1 MRQKKRFRGLVL
13 VVALL
18 FFAWKPS
25 DAVQAAADSAA
36 TEECLSCHLGVHPG
50 IVGDWKRSRHAR
62 VTPSEALQKPA
73 RERRVSVA
81 NVPDDL
87 SNHTVGCAE
96 CHTSNP
102 EKHKDTFEHNG
113 YQVHVVVSPSDCAR
127 CHAVEVEQYGQNI
140 MAHGYGNLVNNS
152 LYRDLE
158 KSVNGAYVF
167 KDGKLAVYAPNPSTQ
182 EDSCLACHG
191 TVVELKGLKQKETDQ
206 GTMDLP
212 ELSGWPNQG
221 VGRVNPDGSLGS
233 CTSCHARHEFSLAMA
248 RKPYTCGQ
256 CHSGPDVPAY
266 KIYNVSKH
274 GNIFASR
281 EKGWDFD
288 AVPWKVGKDLTA
300 PTCATCHVSL
310 LVNDEGAVVAERSHK
325 MSDRLPWRIFGLIY
339 AHPYPRSPDTTA
351 IKNRAGLPLPTELTG
366 EPVAKFL
373 IDGAEQAARQK
384 SMQQVCLS
392 CHAEG
397 WVQGHWERFENTI
410 RTSDALTL
418 ATTQVLATAWEKAL
432 ARGLA
437 QSDSIFNE
445 PIERKWAEQWLFYAN
460 AVRFS
465 AAMLGADYGV
475 FELGRWNMSRTLL
488 EMQEWLDRMSRASE
502 QPKKPEV
509 STTKTGTGSDKHP
522 GGIRRGK

>member
-1 MRQKKRFRGLVL
+1 M
-13 VVALL
+13 
-18 FFAWKPS
+18 
-25 DAVQAAADSAA
+25 
-36 TEECLSCHLGVHPG
+36 
-50 IVGDWKRSRHAR
+50 
-62 VTPSEALQKPA
+62 
-73 RERRVSVA
+73 
-81 NVPDDL
+81 
-87 SNHTVGCAE
+87 GCAE
-96 CHTSNP
+96 CHISNP
-102 EKHKDTFEHNG
+102 EKHKDTFDHNG
-113 YQVHVVVSPSDCAR
+113 YQVHVVVSPVDCAR
-127 CHAVEVEQYGQNI
+127 CHAVEAEQYGQNI
-140 MAHGYGNLVNNS
+140 MAHAYGNLVNNS
-152 LYRDLE
+152 LYQDLE

-167 KDGKLAVYAPNPSTQ
+167 KEGKLAVSAPTPSTR

-191 TVVELKGLKQKETDQ
+191 TVVELKGLKQKETDL

-233 CTSCHARHEFSLAMA
+233 CTSCHTRHEFSLAMA
-248 RKPYTCGQ
+248 RKPYTCAQ

-281 EKGWDFD
+281 EKGWDFE

-310 LVNDEGAVVAERSHK
+310 LVNDEGAVIAERSHK

-339 AHPYPRSPDTTA
+339 AHPYPKSPDITV
-351 IKNRAGLPLPTELTG
+351 IKNRGGLPLPTELTG
-366 EPVAKFL
+366 EPVAEFL
-373 IDGAEQAARQK
+373 IDAREQSVRQK

-410 RTSDALTL
+410 STSDAMTL
-418 ATTQVLATAWEKAL
+418 ATTQVLSAVWEKGL

-465 AAMLGADYGV
+465 AAMLGSDYGV

-488 EMQEWLDRMSRASE
+488 EMQEWLGRMNMAGE
-502 QPKKPEV
+502 QVKKPEA
-509 STTKTGTGSDKHP
+509 SAAKAGTGGDKRQE
-522 GGIRRGK
+522 GVRRNK